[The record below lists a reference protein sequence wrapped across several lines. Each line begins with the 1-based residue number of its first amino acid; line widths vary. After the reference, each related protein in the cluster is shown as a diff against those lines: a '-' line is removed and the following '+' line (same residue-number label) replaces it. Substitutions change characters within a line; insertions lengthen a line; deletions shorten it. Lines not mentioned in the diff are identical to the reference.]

1 MMPILILAAGGSTR
15 MRGADK
21 LLQDVDGVALLRRQA
36 RMALQVSTDVRIA
49 LPPRPHPRHDVVQDL
64 QVQRVDVADAA
75 EGMGASLRT
84 IFATLKADV
93 PRAMLLL
100 GDLPDITADDLR
112 AVIDA
117 SRAHPLA
124 LIWRGATSGGAGGH
138 PMIFSKALFAEFQS
152 LTGDSGGNSIVAKA
166 GNAVHIVPLPGDRA
180 RRDLDTPE
188 DWAAWHAARAARE
201 DPG

>member
-1 MMPILILAAGGSTR
+1 

-36 RMALQVSTDVRIA
+36 LMALGLSDDVRIT
-49 LPPRPHPRHDVVQDL
+49 LPPRPHPRYDVLDDL
-64 QVQRVDVADAA
+64 PVQRVEVAEAA

-84 IFATLKADV
+84 IFATLDADV
-93 PRAMLLL
+93 TRAMLLL
-100 GDLPDITADDLR
+100 ADLPDITEGDLR

-117 SRAHPLA
+117 TKTHPHA

-138 PMIFSKALFAEFQS
+138 PMIFSKVLFAEFQS

-166 GNAVHIVPLPGDRA
+166 GDAVHHVPLPGDRA

-188 DWAAWHAARAARE
+188 DWAAWREARSGHAT
-201 DPG
+201 